1 MNNDSMYNIKANTQY
16 MTQRQLLQTFA
27 WDQMPHLTDTVN
39 MYLQDNDVTY
49 WSQFLQMMAVLYNQN
64 KNVCFRI

>member
-1 MNNDSMYNIKANTQY
+1 MYNIEANTQY
-16 MTQRQLLQTFA
+16 MTQRQLLQTFT

-39 MYLQDNDVTY
+39 MYLQDIDVTY
-49 WSQFLQMMAVLYNQN
+49 WSQFLQKMAVLYNQN

>member
-1 MNNDSMYNIKANTQY
+1 MYNIEANTQY
-16 MTQRQLLQTFA
+16 MTQRQLLQTFT

-49 WSQFLQMMAVLYNQN
+49 WYQFLQTMAVLYNQN
-64 KNVCFRI
+64 KNVCIRI

>member
-1 MNNDSMYNIKANTQY
+1 MYNIEANTQY
-16 MTQRQLLQTFA
+16 MTQRQLLQTFM

-49 WSQFLQMMAVLYNQN
+49 WSQFLQTMAVLYNQN

>member
-1 MNNDSMYNIKANTQY
+1 MYNIEANTQY
-16 MTQRQLLQTFA
+16 MTQRQLLQTFT

-49 WSQFLQMMAVLYNQN
+49 WSQFLQTMAVLYN
-64 KNVCFRI
+64 

>member
-1 MNNDSMYNIKANTQY
+1 MYNIEANTQY
-16 MTQRQLLQTFA
+16 MTQRQLLQTFT

-39 MYLQDNDVTY
+39 MYLQDIDVTY
-49 WSQFLQMMAVLYNQN
+49 WSQFLQNMAVLYNQN